1 MELAKDLEWLGWW
14 LDFRKPAQCLSTW
27 VSFHQVA
34 TNHSDGTINT
44 GRDALLPVH
53 GCQRGSRI
61 ATDAPMGLRGWG
73 H

>member
-14 LDFRKPAQCLSTW
+14 LDFRKPRSASPLGCRFTRWQPI
-27 VSFHQVA
+27 
-34 TNHSDGTINT
+34 NSDGTINT

-53 GCQRGSRI
+53 GCQRESRI